1 MAAAVDRMTASTH
14 NEFVEGWTD
23 IVREANVF
31 LYKVAEE
38 GGIVR
43 KSGEQIEWRVRDVK
57 DTDTVSAW
65 GGGMEPIPFVQVNK
79 WKVATIRFGG
89 YAGSYTLAKTDEWKN
104 DGPNGIFDLQ
114 KGLAETTLSDL
125 QELLEDD
132 MLANNGSDGISVIGV
147 PGFMDIGDST
157 PDLTYAGQV
166 QGTVAQWSNQYKA
179 SSGSANIVADLIDAV
194 ITASRG
200 PDRRRGKPNLI
211 IGKRAFW
218 ATYNKYLVNSVRYR
232 DEKMGNAGFENVMV
246 CNVPFVWSDSMD
258 QTGNSVDISKQ
269 IFVLNTR
276 YMRIVK
282 SNPGEGI
289 FVPISDDRVSPVAK
303 VFAYISQFNL
313 VCLSPRQQLDLDG
326 TANTWV

>member
-1 MAAAVDRMTASTH
+1 MTAAVH
-14 NEFVEGWTD
+14 NEFVSGFTD

-43 KSGEQIEWRVRDVK
+43 KSGEQIEWRVRDTK
-57 DTDTVSAW
+57 DSTTVAAW
-65 GGGMEPIPFVQVNK
+65 GGGMEPIPFTQVNK
-79 WKVATIRFGG
+79 WQVATQPFRG
-89 YAGSYTLAKTDEWKN
+89 YAGSYTLSKTDEWKN
-104 DGPNGIFDLQ
+104 DGPNAIFDLQ
-114 KGLAETTLSDL
+114 KGLAETLLSDL

-132 MLANNGSDGISVIGV
+132 FLANNGSDGVSVMGLPSFID
-147 PGFMDIGDST
+147 FADST
-157 PDLTYAGQV
+157 PDLSYAGLT

-179 SSGSANIVADLIDAV
+179 STGAANIVGDM
-194 ITASRG
+194 ITFVTTCSRG

-211 IGKRAFW
+211 IGKRGFW

-232 DEKMGNAGFENVMV
+232 DEKMANAGFENVMV
-246 CNVPFVWSDSMD
+246 CNVPFVWSDSAD
-258 QTGNSVDISKQ
+258 QTANSVDISKH
-269 IFVLNTR
+269 IMFLNTR

-282 SNPGEGI
+282 SNPKGGI

-313 VCLSPRQQLDLDG
+313 VCLSPRQQGDLDA
-326 TANTWV
+326 TANTYA